1 MSTTITRN
9 TRSYID
15 VDFQF
20 SKHPE
25 SNNLTLKTNANSVK
39 QSVIHLLML
48 REGDKPFHPEIS
60 SPVFKY
66 WFENFSV
73 VEKFI
78 VESEIKKYLNL
89 YEPRIEINSIVISS
103 SNPNEMDCTILG
115 TIINLQQPITINTL
129 IERIR

>member
-9 TRSYID
+9 SRSYVD
-15 VDFQF
+15 VDFLF

-25 SNNLTLKTNANSVK
+25 SNNLAVKTNANSIK
-39 QSVIHLLML
+39 QSVIHLLTL

-60 SPVFKY
+60 SPIFKY
-66 WFENFSV
+66 WFENFSI

-78 VESEIKKYLNL
+78 VEGEIKKYLNR
-89 YEPRIEINSIVISS
+89 YEPRIEINSITVSS
-103 SNPNEMDCTILG
+103 SNPNEMNCTILG
-115 TIINLQQPITINTL
+115 TIVNLQQPITINTL

>member
-9 TRSYID
+9 TRSYVD

-25 SNNLTLKTNANSVK
+25 SNNLTLKTNSNSIK
-39 QSVIHLLML
+39 QSVIHLLTL

-60 SPVFKY
+60 SPIFKY
-66 WFENFSV
+66 RFENFSI

-78 VESEIKKYLNL
+78 VESEIKKYLNR
-89 YEPRIEINSIVISS
+89 YEPRIEINSIVVSS
-103 SNPNEMDCTILG
+103 SNPNEMNCTILG
-115 TIINLQQPITINTL
+115 TILNLQQPITINIL